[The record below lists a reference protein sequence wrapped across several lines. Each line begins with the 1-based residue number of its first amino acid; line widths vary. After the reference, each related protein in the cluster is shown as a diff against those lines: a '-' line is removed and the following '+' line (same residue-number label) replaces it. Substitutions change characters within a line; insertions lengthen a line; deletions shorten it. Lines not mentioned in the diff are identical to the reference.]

1 MEVNY
6 KSDFDFVLNLVDASG
21 TEKGIETSESDSF
34 ESMAE
39 SINGISAGKPFFLT
53 KLGYPDDDTIF
64 DEDIAYSLK
73 LKEKWENGEITDFI
87 SDKRLR
93 FLPLIDTST
102 VTSFSYFFNSCT
114 ALTTIL
120 QLDTANVTD
129 MSNMF
134 SYCTSLTTIPQ
145 LDTANVTNMSSMF
158 FDCSSLATIPQL
170 DTSNVTDMGSM
181 FSHCTSLTTI
191 PQLDTANVTN
201 MNSMFYNCSA
211 LTTIPQ
217 LDTANVEYMSYMF
230 SGCSKLVNMLLKNL
244 GKSSLTSWDL
254 SSAANWGTGST
265 ENRQSLIDTLITYSY
280 DRAANGMSTC
290 TIKLSST
297 TKALLTE
304 EEIAQI
310 TAKGFT
316 IS

>member
-1 MEVNY
+1 MKVNY

-120 QLDTANVTD
+120 QLDTANVT
-129 MSNMF
+129 
-134 SYCTSLTTIPQ
+134 Y
-145 LDTANVTNMSSMF
+145 MSSMF
-158 FDCSSLATIPQL
+158 FDCSSLPTIPQL